1 MNAEQKLDHIRELT
15 RKRQAKYLLDPQ
27 NALKQKQ
34 ANKASYEK
42 RKEKLKT
49 KEPKKEVS
57 FANPYGEAEKDDSM
71 EKELKAYIKQL
82 KEDSELPKT
91 IKVKKSTL
99 AKIAKIKLSKKK
111 STALKDDYEYLEKI
125 IKEKIEKKS
134 SQDTYLNSLKRLF
147 NLFNETYLSKIF
159 ERKDLIPTIKT
170 QFEAVPKVSKGR
182 GVSAVAADI
191 QTLLKMNTIAELG
204 INEKLIE
211 KIKLAHDASKIETL
225 DKAADKS
232 YPALDEYFKKLDDTF
247 GKDSKQFALA
257 ELMSEVPT
265 RDDLILKVVDSIKT
279 AKDTDTNYI
288 VLNKSPIAR
297 IVIHRFKT
305 DKGFG
310 KLDKPLSTR
319 LTNILKKYMN
329 SKKEDDKEYLFGN
342 KKLSKFVGDMNKK
355 MGFLKGGVNLLRHMA
370 VQKFLSVPR
379 TADEKAEYAEMMKHS
394 PATQTKYNMN
404 KKE

>member
-1 MNAEQKLDHIRELT
+1 MNAEAKLEHIKELT
-15 RKRQAKYLLDPQ
+15 RKRQEKYMQNPQ
-27 NALKQKQ
+27 NALKQKE
-34 ANKASYEK
+34 ANRLSYLK
-42 RKEKLKT
+42 RKEKG

-57 FANPYGEAEKDDSM
+57 FASPYGEAEKDESM
-71 EKELKAYIKQL
+71 EKELKAHIKQL
-82 KEDSELPKT
+82 KEDSELPTT

-111 STALKDDYEYLEKI
+111 STELKDDYEYLEKI

-170 QFEAVPKVSKGR
+170 QVEAVPKVSKGR

-232 YPALDEYFKKLDDTF
+232 YPALDEYFKKLEDSF